1 MCDNWSFT
9 QTPARKRGHALAM
22 LRLHWHE
29 AYAITWDDDAKEFVA
44 RRRDNDD
51 PIRDASADK
60 LRTKIR
66 DDYSAEPVPR
76 EFRLDR
82 SDHD

>member
-1 MCDNWSFT
+1 
-9 QTPARKRGHALAM
+9 M

-29 AYAITWDDDAKEFVA
+29 AYGITWDDDTKEFVA

-60 LRTKIR
+60 LRTKIG

-76 EFRLDR
+76 EFRLDH
-82 SDHD
+82 SEHD